1 MSDIQLTNIELRRSK
16 GFNLKIEHLALQKG
30 KCYGVIGR
38 NGAGKSTLF
47 KLLSHA
53 ITPDTGK
60 IEIATNK
67 PLMALSPTAC
77 FPPRL
82 KLKTIAGLIAK
93 ADWQHQRWVE
103 CISILKIAEH
113 QRYGGLSTGEQAAV
127 RLAAYIAQPRDIWL
141 LDEVLLGVDVVASQ
155 QMLTMLSMFFT
166 DDMPCML
173 YSSHNTSELER
184 LADEILLVD
193 NGELTN
199 IGSPVAK
206 TPGLSFG
213 QEIFQRLQGD
223 AA

>member
-1 MSDIQLTNIELRRSK
+1 MMDITLTNITFKRAK
-16 GFNLKIEHLALQKG
+16 GFTLKIEHLALEKG

-47 KLLSHA
+47 KLLSQA
-53 ITPDTGK
+53 ITPDSGQVQ
-60 IEIATNK
+60 IATNK
-67 PLMALSPTAC
+67 PLIALSPTAS
-77 FPPRL
+77 FPPRMT
-82 KLKTIAGLIAK
+82 LKTIAALIAK
-93 ADWQHQRWVE
+93 PDWQHQRWAE
-103 CISILKIAEH
+103 CLAILKLDET
-113 QRYGGLSTGEQAAV
+113 QRYGSLSTGEQAAV

-155 QMLTMLSMFFT
+155 QMLTMLSLFFT

-213 QEIFQRLQGD
+213 QEIFNRLQGD